1 MTRRV
6 LGVTVGV
13 PEPHAG
19 ILQKWRRTV
28 GDPQA
33 ELMWPHVTLLPPTAV
48 VADVFGLVDAHLEH
62 AAKITEPFV
71 MHLSGTGTFRPVS
84 PVVYIQVSRGV
95 ASCEVLERIIRC
107 GPLERH
113 LDFPYHPHVTVAQD
127 VSDAALDEAY
137 EGLANFTA
145 RFSVESFQLYQ
156 RLPDGAW
163 KQIREYS
170 LGAP

>member
-13 PEPHAG
+13 PEPHAA
-19 ILQKWRRTV
+19 ILQKWRRAI
-28 GDPQA
+28 GDPHGD
-33 ELMWPHVTLLPPTAV
+33 LMWPHVTLLPPTAV
-48 VADVFGLVDAHLEH
+48 PADEFGLVDAHLEH

-84 PVVYIQVSRGV
+84 PVVFIQVARGI
-95 ASCEVLERIIRC
+95 ASCEVLERVVRS
-107 GPLERH
+107 GPLERP

-127 VSDAALDEAY
+127 VSDAALDEIY
-137 EGLANFTA
+137 EGLAGFTA
-145 RFSVESFQLYQ
+145 RFSVDSFQLYQ
-156 RLPDGAW
+156 RMPDGPW
-163 KQIREYS
+163 KQIREYG